1 MTTLMSKIAGPL
13 EYFSTSITDILSSKK
28 VADDLI
34 SFIDSTD
41 DDEMTRSIILESPI
55 TTLSIA
61 NLSYSYGTR
70 TLINELSYQF
80 ERGKKYAITGA
91 SGSGKS
97 TLLNI
102 LAGIYSVGDRQLFI
116 NEQEMNQIS
125 RDSLY
130 QKVSLVQQKTAIFQ
144 TSIASNLSVFND
156 FELERV
162 VDALNKSGLANRFN
176 YEKLLEDQENK
187 WINFLSGGELRRIE
201 IARAVFKNSDIILL
215 DEPTSGLDSGNELII
230 KDLINSF
237 NDKIIIVVT
246 HSTSP
251 DFLDSF
257 DELIHLDALPL
268 KKQNDPFIRLSL

>member
-1 MTTLMSKIAGPL
+1 MSTIAGPL

>member
-1 MTTLMSKIAGPL
+1 M
-13 EYFSTSITDILSSKK
+13 
-28 VADDLI
+28 
-34 SFIDSTD
+34 
-41 DDEMTRSIILESPI
+41 
-55 TTLSIA
+55 
-61 NLSYSYGTR
+61 
-70 TLINELSYQF
+70 
-80 ERGKKYAITGA
+80 
-91 SGSGKS
+91 
-97 TLLNI
+97 
-102 LAGIYSVGDRQLFI
+102 
-116 NEQEMNQIS
+116 
-125 RDSLY
+125 
-130 QKVSLVQQKTAIFQ
+130 
-144 TSIASNLSVFND
+144 
-156 FELERV
+156 
-162 VDALNKSGLANRFN
+162 ANRFN

-257 DELIHLDALPL
+257 DELIHLDAFPL

>member
-1 MTTLMSKIAGPL
+1 MSTIAGPL

-268 KKQNDPFIRLSL
+268 KKQNNPFIRLSL